1 MADVYTYTFILIG
14 MLLSL
19 PALLVG
25 LNMLLPN
32 VTQRVQTRLAETP
45 GKSFFLGVPVTA
57 AIALFIAITAG
68 ANIGLLRGGA
78 IVTAVLYMG
87 LGTIGAAGMSRLLAD
102 RLGQAAAPN
111 SHLTHLL
118 RGAVVY
124 EFACLF
130 PIVGWFLFAPLV
142 GITVVGAATLA
153 FLKGR
158 PRSVNSEQSAV
169 NSEQSSVISH
179 QIRVEQTD
187 LL

>member
-14 MLLSL
+14 ILLSL

-45 GKSFFLGVPVTA
+45 GRAFFLGVPVTA
-57 AIALFIAITAG
+57 VFALFIAMTAE
-68 ANIGLLRGGA
+68 ANVGILRGAA
-78 IVTAVLYMG
+78 IATAVLYTG

-102 RLGQAAAPN
+102 RLSQAAAPN
-111 SHLTHLL
+111 SQLTHLL

-142 GITVVGAATLA
+142 GVTVVGAATFAL
-153 FLKGR
+153 LKWL
-158 PRSVNSEQSAV
+158 PKSITHEQST
-169 NSEQSSVISH
+169 EISN
-179 QIRVEQTD
+179 QIRVEQAEP
-187 LL
+187 L